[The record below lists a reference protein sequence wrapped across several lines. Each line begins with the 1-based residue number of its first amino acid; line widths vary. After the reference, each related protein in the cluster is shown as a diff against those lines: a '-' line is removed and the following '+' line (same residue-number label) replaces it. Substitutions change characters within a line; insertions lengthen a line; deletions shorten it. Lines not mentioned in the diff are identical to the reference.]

1 MSYKEYSVFCDYL
14 KFLHSVH
21 TQIPKK
27 NIQKEDTGK
36 LMEEI
41 EYGIRS
47 GVLHLQSLQ
56 ESDFGVLMEY
66 IKKSSVTDINWNGTA
81 LWVDDLYKG
90 RYKSGIVLS
99 DEFLQHFSA
108 KLSNVVSR
116 QFNKYSPILEAE
128 TAELRISVIHQEVA
142 NTGTVL
148 SIRKIPREIR
158 MVRETMIDDGYCSD
172 QIEQLLAACVKA
184 KMNIIICGLP
194 GVGKTELL
202 KYLGG
207 YIEDKER
214 VITLEDNLEL
224 HFPAVYP
231 SKDCVEFKVNDI
243 FSYQAAIKASLR
255 LLPTWLL
262 VSEIRSTE
270 VKYLLE
276 AISTGTHCMSTIH
289 AECVEMIPNRLK
301 NMAGDTN
308 RDWEEEAFRHIDVG
322 VYIRKEIKEQGEITR
337 HISQVCFFERKEER
351 NVTTVVVDNG
361 YVISDNIPDSKRKK
375 FELYNVEIPRLEREV
390 FYG

>member
-81 LWVDDLYKG
+81 LWIDDLYKG

-231 SKDCVEFKVNDI
+231 SKDCVEF
-243 FSYQAAIKASLR
+243 
-255 LLPTWLL
+255 
-262 VSEIRSTE
+262 
-270 VKYLLE
+270 
-276 AISTGTHCMSTIH
+276 
-289 AECVEMIPNRLK
+289 
-301 NMAGDTN
+301 
-308 RDWEEEAFRHIDVG
+308 
-322 VYIRKEIKEQGEITR
+322 
-337 HISQVCFFERKEER
+337 
-351 NVTTVVVDNG
+351 
-361 YVISDNIPDSKRKK
+361 
-375 FELYNVEIPRLEREV
+375 
-390 FYG
+390 

>member
-1 MSYKEYSVFCDYL
+1 
-14 KFLHSVH
+14 
-21 TQIPKK
+21 
-27 NIQKEDTGK
+27 
-36 LMEEI
+36 MEEI
-41 EYGIRS
+41 EYGIRT

-56 ESDFGVLMEY
+56 EADFGVLLKY
-66 IKKSSVTDINWNGTA
+66 IKQSSVTDINWNGTA
-81 LWVDDLYKG
+81 LWIDDLYKG

-99 DEFLQHFSA
+99 DEFIQRFSA

-158 MVRETMIDDGYCSD
+158 MVRETMIDDGYCSN
-172 QIEQLLAACVKA
+172 QIEQFLAACVKA

-207 YIEDKER
+207 YIDDRER

-231 SKDCVEFKVNDI
+231 EKDCVEFKVNEI

-262 VSEIRSTE
+262 VSEIRSVE

-301 NMAGDTN
+301 NMAGDSN

-322 VYIRKEIKEQGEITR
+322 VYIRKEIKEQGEIAR
-337 HISQVCFFERKEER
+337 YVAQICFFERKEEE
-351 NVTTVVVDNG
+351 NIITMIVDNG
-361 YVISDNIPDSKRKK
+361 YVISDTIPESKRKK
-375 FELYNVEIPRLEREV
+375 FELYNVEIPQLEREV

>member
-1 MSYKEYSVFCDYL
+1 
-14 KFLHSVH
+14 
-21 TQIPKK
+21 
-27 NIQKEDTGK
+27 
-36 LMEEI
+36 MEEI
-41 EYGIRS
+41 EYGIRT

-56 ESDFGVLMEY
+56 EADFGVLLKY
-66 IKKSSVTDINWNGTA
+66 IKQSSVTDINWNGTA
-81 LWVDDLYKG
+81 LWIDDLYKG

-99 DEFLQHFSA
+99 DEYIQRFSA

-158 MVRETMIDDGYCSD
+158 MVRETMIDDGYCSN
-172 QIEQLLAACVKA
+172 QIEQFLAACVKA

-207 YIEDKER
+207 YIDDRER

-231 SKDCVEFKVNDI
+231 EKDCVEFKVNEI

-262 VSEIRSTE
+262 VSEIRSVE

-301 NMAGDTN
+301 NMAGDSN

-322 VYIRKEIKEQGEITR
+322 VYIRKEIKEQGEIAR
-337 HISQVCFFERKEER
+337 YVAQICFFERKEEE
-351 NVTTVVVDNG
+351 NIITMIVDNG
-361 YVISDNIPDSKRKK
+361 YVISDTIPESKRKK
-375 FELYNVEIPRLEREV
+375 FELYNVEIPQLEREV

>member
-1 MSYKEYSVFCDYL
+1 
-14 KFLHSVH
+14 
-21 TQIPKK
+21 
-27 NIQKEDTGK
+27 
-36 LMEEI
+36 MEEI
-41 EYGIRS
+41 EYGSRS

-56 ESDFGVLMEY
+56 EADFGVLMEY
-66 IKKSSVTDINWNGTA
+66 INESSVTDINWNGTA
-81 LWVDDLYKG
+81 LWIDDLYKG
-90 RYKSGIVLS
+90 RYRSEIILS
-99 DEFLQHFSA
+99 DEYLQHLSA

-128 TAELRISVIHQEVA
+128 TEQLRISVIHQEVA

-158 MVRETMIDDGYCSD
+158 MVRETMIDDGYCSS
-172 QIEQLLAACVKA
+172 QIEKLLAACVKA

-202 KYLGG
+202 KYLGR
-207 YIEDKER
+207 YIDDKER
-214 VITLEDNLEL
+214 IITLEDNLEL
-224 HFPAVYP
+224 HFPTIYP
-231 SKDCVEFKVNDI
+231 DKDCVEFKVNEI

-276 AISTGTHCMSTIH
+276 TISTGTHCMSTIH

-301 NMAGDTN
+301 NMAGDNN
-308 RDWEEEAFRHIDVG
+308 RDWEEEAYRHIDVG
-322 VYIRKEIKEQGEITR
+322 VYIRKEMKEQGEIAR
-337 HISQVCFFERKEER
+337 HIAQICFFERKGEK
-351 NVTTVVVDNG
+351 NITTMVVDNG
-361 YVISDNIPDSKRKK
+361 YIISENIPDSKRKK
-375 FELYNVEIPRLEREV
+375 FELYNIEIPQLEREV

>member
-1 MSYKEYSVFCDYL
+1 
-14 KFLHSVH
+14 
-21 TQIPKK
+21 
-27 NIQKEDTGK
+27 
-36 LMEEI
+36 MEEI
-41 EYGIRS
+41 EYGAKS

-56 ESDFGVLMEY
+56 AADFGVLMDY
-66 IKKSSVTDINWNGTA
+66 IRKESVTDINWNGTA
-81 LWVDDLYKG
+81 LWIDDLYKG
-90 RYKSGIVLS
+90 RYKSGIILS
-99 DEFLQHFSA
+99 DEYLQRFSA

-158 MVRETMIDDGYCSD
+158 MVRESMIEDGYCSH
-172 QIEQLLAACVKA
+172 QIEKFLAACIRA
-184 KMNIIICGLP
+184 KMNVIISGLP

-207 YIEDKER
+207 YIEENER

-224 HFPAVYP
+224 HFPTLYP
-231 SKDCVEFKVNDI
+231 SKDCVEFKVNEI

-255 LLPTWLL
+255 LLPAWLV
-262 VSEIRSTE
+262 VSEIRSSE
-270 VKYLLE
+270 VRYLLE

-301 NMAGDTN
+301 NMAADSN

-337 HISQVCFFERKEER
+337 HIAQVCFFERKEEK
-351 NVTTVVVDNG
+351 NVMTMVVDNG
-361 YVISDNIPDSKRKK
+361 YVISDTIPESKRKK
-375 FELYNVEIPRLEREV
+375 FELYNVEVPQLEREV

>member
-1 MSYKEYSVFCDYL
+1 MCAHKFQRKYEKGGYK
-14 KFLHSVH
+14 
-21 TQIPKK
+21 
-27 NIQKEDTGK
+27 K

-41 EYGIRS
+41 EYGVRT
-47 GVLHLQSLQ
+47 GVLHLESLQ

-81 LWVDDLYKG
+81 LWIDDLYKG
-90 RYKSGIVLS
+90 RYKADIALS
-99 DEFLQHFSA
+99 DKYLQCFSA

-128 TAELRISVIHQEVA
+128 TDELRISVIHQEVA
-142 NTGTVL
+142 NAGTVL

-158 MVRETMIDDGYCSD
+158 MVRENMIDDGYCSG
-172 QIEQLLAACVKA
+172 QVEGLLAACVKA
-184 KMNIIICGLP
+184 NMNIIICGLP

-202 KYLGG
+202 KYLGM
-207 YIEDKER
+207 YIEDRER
-214 VITLEDNLEL
+214 IITLEDNLEL

-231 SKDCVEFKVNDI
+231 DKDCVEFKVNEK

-301 NMAGDTN
+301 NMAGDSS

-322 VYIRKEIKEQGEITR
+322 VYIRKEIKEKGEIAR
-337 HISQVCFFERKEER
+337 HIAQVCFFERKEEQ
-351 NVTTVVVDNG
+351 NIATMVVDNG
-361 YVISDNIPDSKRKK
+361 YVISNNIPESKQKK
-375 FELYNVEIPRLEREV
+375 FELYNVEVPQLEQEV